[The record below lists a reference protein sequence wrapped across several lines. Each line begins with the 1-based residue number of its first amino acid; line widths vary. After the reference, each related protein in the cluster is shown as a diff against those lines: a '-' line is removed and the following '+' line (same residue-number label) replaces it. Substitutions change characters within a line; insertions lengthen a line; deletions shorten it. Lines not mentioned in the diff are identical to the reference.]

1 MQDLLR
7 SSTVV
12 EAHDPLPAIPT
23 KLTKKLLQDLL
34 VDAVIFREG
43 ELPGL
48 LGQKGRIGIGFSGRF
63 NPKP

>member
-1 MQDLLR
+1 MGNAGFI

-34 VDAVIFREG
+34 VDVVIFREG
-43 ELPGL
+43 ELPGAF
-48 LGQKGRIGIGFSGRF
+48 RA
-63 NPKP
+63 